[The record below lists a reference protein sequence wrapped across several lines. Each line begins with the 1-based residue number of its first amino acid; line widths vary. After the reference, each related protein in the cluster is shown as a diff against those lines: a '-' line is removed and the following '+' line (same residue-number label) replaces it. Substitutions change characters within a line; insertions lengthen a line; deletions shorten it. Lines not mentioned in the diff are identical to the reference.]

1 MKLNQDCVRDSL
13 LYFEYYLTNTN
24 VFIFNPDFYTSHQY
38 LDNYPNEDF
47 LYTCLKLNEAGFI
60 NCKITNYVSSSIP
73 KITIKSIT
81 WNGHKFLDNIRD
93 ITIWNKTKKII
104 NPLKSISIDLISET
118 ASKVIIHYIDNKL
131 GNS

>member
-24 VFIFNPDFYTSHQY
+24 VFIFNPDFYTNHQY
-38 LDNYPNEDF
+38 LDNYSNEDF

-60 NCKITNYVSSSIP
+60 NCDITNYVGSSIP

-93 ITIWNKTKKII
+93 ITIWAKTKNII

-131 GNS
+131 GST